1 MKALYLK
8 DLGIEGA
15 FGIMKLKVKPQI
27 KKIALLKKVVDRSV
41 DYPLIDK

>member
-8 DLGIEGA
+8 DLGRGA